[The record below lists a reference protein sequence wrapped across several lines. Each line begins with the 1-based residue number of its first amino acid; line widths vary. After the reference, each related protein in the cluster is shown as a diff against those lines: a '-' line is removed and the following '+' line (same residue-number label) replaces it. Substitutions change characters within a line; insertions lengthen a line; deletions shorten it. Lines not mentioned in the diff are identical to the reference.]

1 MGFLELFL
9 IALGLA
15 MDAFAVAV
23 CKGLGMRRATP
34 RKMVLVG
41 LYFGLFQAGMPLVG
55 YFVGVQFS
63 SAIRSVDHW
72 IAFGL
77 LSVIG
82 VNMLK
87 EAVKGCAGCSEC
99 DAAGTGA
106 DLSVRS
112 MTALAVATS
121 IDALAVGVGFAFLN
135 TPILPAAACIGI
147 VAFFLSMQGVKIG
160 NLFGAKFKSKAEIAG
175 GLILILMGVK
185 ILLEHLDVL

>member
-1 MGFLELFL
+1 
-9 IALGLA
+9 

-63 SAIRSVDHW
+63 SAIRSLDHW

-147 VAFFLSMQGVKIG
+147 VAFFSICFMRRNRLCSISSKKFSLRSVLDFCLHDFIKLSIFPCADTHSNSPFCGI
-160 NLFGAKFKSKAEIAG
+160 
-175 GLILILMGVK
+175 
-185 ILLEHLDVL
+185 